1 MAWTCVFWSRS
12 ESCAPST
19 AHRRH
24 RSKRRMP
31 GPESAEVGG
40 GVVVATELE
49 KLAMGVR
56 MDRKR

>member
-1 MAWTCVFWSRS
+1 MFWSRF
-12 ESCAPST
+12 ERCAPST